1 MQLMN
6 QSDFFTRINAPG
18 HQYSKIHRNSLVGT
32 NIKECW
38 QCVLTNSILV
48 SNVKQKKSCLKV
60 KGKQISGKAKLRLQ
74 CDMQAYKQ

>member
-1 MQLMN
+1 MQLMKRL
-6 QSDFFTRINAPG
+6 DFFHKNQCTWS
-18 HQYSKIHRNSLVGT
+18 YSRIHRNSLVGT
-32 NIKECW
+32 NNKQCW

-48 SNVKQKKSCLKV
+48 SNVKQNISCLKV